1 MSALQR
7 FKLCCNYLSNSI
19 TNQRKEKNEKN
30 LLTETK
36 QDGNINFA
44 ADDVAKQTS
53 KKMLKKI
60 KKVVDKE

>member
-1 MSALQR
+1 MLQLFVQFNHKSKKR
-7 FKLCCNYLSNSI
+7 KK
-19 TNQRKEKNEKN
+19 RKEKNEKN

-36 QDGNINFA
+36 QDGNINFV